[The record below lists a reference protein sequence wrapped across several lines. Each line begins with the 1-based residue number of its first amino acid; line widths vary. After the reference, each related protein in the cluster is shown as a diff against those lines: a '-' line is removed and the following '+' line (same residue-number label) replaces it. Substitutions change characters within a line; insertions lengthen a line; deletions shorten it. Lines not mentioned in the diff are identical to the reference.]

1 VNPSLETLAGAARE
15 RPVPWSAERATRVE
29 RSIVRGRERSR
40 LAAPAARFAL
50 GGLASVAL
58 FACFVRLS
66 SVLRD
71 ALPLEREPAG
81 TVSSGTVSSGTGPS
95 DTVPSISGLSGAG
108 PRGGASWIVTPETE
122 PSDLDRPVG
131 DGGFTDSGQ

>member
-1 VNPSLETLAGAARE
+1 VNPSFETLAAAARE
-15 RPVPWSAERATRVE
+15 RPVPWSAERATRIE

-66 SVLRD
+66 SALRD
-71 ALPLEREPAG
+71 ALPVEREPA
-81 TVSSGTVSSGTGPS
+81 VA
-95 DTVPSISGLSGAG
+95 ISAGAG
-108 PRGGASWIVTPETE
+108 PSVAVPPGAGPGEGTSWVVMPETE
-122 PSDLDRPVG
+122 PFDRDRPVG
-131 DGGFTDSGQ
+131 DGGFTDSGP